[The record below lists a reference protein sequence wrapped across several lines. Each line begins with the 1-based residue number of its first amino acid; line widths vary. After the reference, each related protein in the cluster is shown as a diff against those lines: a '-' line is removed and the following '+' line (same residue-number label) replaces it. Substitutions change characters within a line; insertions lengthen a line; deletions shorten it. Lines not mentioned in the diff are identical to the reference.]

1 MAMLSLSEEID
12 LLKLLKQGDRTAF
25 ENIYKAYHYRLI
37 GHLIRLLKSTDLAQE
52 VVQETF
58 IALWDHRSMIQ
69 VDKSIMPYLYQIAS
83 NKSFNIFK
91 KAAHDQKY
99 RAYLYPILEQGYE
112 QIESSLYQK
121 EQREILQKIID
132 KMPSRQRQIFIRC
145 KLDGK
150 TYEEVAAEL
159 HLSVHTVHTQIKR
172 ANQLIKESLIHYP
185 DFLLAVLLSASF
197 AATLN

>member
-1 MAMLSLSEEID
+1 MNTLSLSEEID
-12 LLKLLKQGDRTAF
+12 LLKLLKRGDRAAF
-25 ENIYKAYHYRLI
+25 EHIYKAYHYRLI

-58 IALWDHRSMIQ
+58 IALWDHRSTIQ
-69 VDKSIMPYLYQIAS
+69 VDNSIMPYLYQIAS

-132 KMPSRQRQIFIRC
+132 RMPPRQRQIFIRC

-150 TYEEVAAEL
+150 TYEEVATEL